1 MFPLNAGNDPGEK
14 ALAYFEEMCKNHGPD
29 RAEEMLNR
37 EFPWIDEVRKAAR
50 PDNNR
55 HPHHKK
61 ACEFMRGFNYLRRQY
76 KRFEEEVQEVKE
88 DIEEA
93 YKNPTDESPGPT
105 ALMEAWFAD
114 NDRLYAT
121 FEELSHFTGFTPGSF
136 GYPIRKLEQNG
147 FRFIREGSCLRA
159 VERPSDKEDMIDE
172 ALETLDKLSK
182 EELEYFLDVLNTNFD
197 RDA

>member
-1 MFPLNAGNDPGEK
+1 MFPLNAANNPGEK

-37 EFPWIDEVRKAAR
+37 EFPWIEEVREAAR

-61 ACEFMRGFNYLRRQY
+61 AQEFLRGLSYLRRQY

-93 YKNPTDESPGPT
+93 YKNPTGESPGPT
-105 ALMEAWFAD
+105 ALTEAWFAE
-114 NDRLYAT
+114 NDLLRAT
-121 FEELSHFTGFTPGSF
+121 FEELSHFTGYVPGSF
-136 GYPIRKLEQNG
+136 GYPIRKMEKNG
-147 FRFIREGSCLRA
+147 YRFVRQGDGLRV

-172 ALETLDKLSK
+172 AVEILGKLPK
-182 EELEYFLDVLNTNFD
+182 GELEYFLDVLNTNFD